1 MNPSTTLTER
11 RSRSHLMSDRMAATL
26 VGVLFIIGT
35 VAGILFRVA
44 TRGGRVDGPDYLA
57 DAEALGRRLPTG
69 ALLTLVMG
77 LSLAFIPVVVYP
89 VLRATSQRLAV
100 GYLVFRGAL
109 ETINYM
115 ITAAA
120 WLALF
125 QLGRDSAAGGADAS
139 GLRGAGAALAR
150 IIDVTG
156 PMTTIFFLAG
166 ATMFYWVLFQSRLVP
181 RWLSIWGLVA
191 IVPYLVEGMLKMYAV
206 ISPSASLGDA
216 LDAPLALQ
224 EMALAVWL
232 IAKGFNETALRPDQ
246 GGNEATTRESQPRP
260 APQVTSGQRR

>member
-1 MNPSTTLTER
+1 MHLKTASAEG
-11 RSRSHLMSDRMAATL
+11 RSRSHPMSDRMAATL

-44 TRGGRVDGPDYLA
+44 TRGGHIDGPDYLA

-69 ALLTLVMG
+69 ALLTVVMG

-89 VLRATSQRLAV
+89 VLRATSQRLAL

-115 ITAAA
+115 ITATA

-125 QLGRDSAAGGADAS
+125 QFGRDAAAGGADAS

-156 PMTTIFFLAG
+156 PVTTIFFLAG
-166 ATMFYWVLFQSRLVP
+166 AAMFYWVLYRARLVP
-181 RWLSIWGLVA
+181 RWLSIWGLVG
-191 IVPYLVEGMLKMYAV
+191 IIPYLIEGILKMYAV
-206 ISPSASLGDA
+206 ISPSAALGDV

-224 EMALAVWL
+224 EMTLAVWL
-232 IAKGFNETALRPDQ
+232 IVKGFNETGVQPDQ
-246 GGNEATTRESQPRP
+246 GEGEGEATTRRSQPRP
-260 APQVTSGQRR
+260 VPQVTSG

>member
-1 MNPSTTLTER
+1 MNLKTASTEG
-11 RSRSHLMSDRMAATL
+11 RSRSHPMSDRMAATL

-44 TRGGRVDGPDYLA
+44 TQGGHIDGPDYLA
-57 DAEALGRRLPTG
+57 DAEALGRKLPTG

-77 LSLAFIPVVVYP
+77 LSLALIPVVVYP
-89 VLRATSQRLAV
+89 VLRATSQRLAL

-115 ITAAA
+115 ITATA

-125 QLGRDSAAGGADAS
+125 QLGRDSAAGDADAS

-150 IIDVTG
+150 VIDVTG
-156 PMTTIFFLAG
+156 PVTTIFFLAG
-166 ATMFYWVLFQSRLVP
+166 ATMFYWVLYRSRLVP
-181 RWLSIWGLVA
+181 RWLSIWGLVG
-191 IVPYLVEGMLKMYAV
+191 IIPYLIEGMLKMYAV
-206 ISPSASLGDA
+206 IGPSAPLGDA

-224 EMALAVWL
+224 EMTLAVWL
-232 IAKGFNETALRPDQ
+232 IAKGFNETAIQPDQ
-246 GGNEATTRESQPRP
+246 DGNEAATREPQPHP
-260 APQVTSGQRR
+260 APQVTSN